1 MGPAVRTFPCS
12 VGQEREKA
20 ACPALGDQGC
30 MQDPCSRQWGTQGWL
45 PWLPK
50 SGDWGRD
57 DFILQKPKGGD
68 EHSLPLMSTEEW
80 QLFHS
85 WAALLWSRVA
95 SVSGSPEFPLQVV
108 LVTPE
113 TSSTEDKKSLNCE
126 HCRAFSIKT

>member
-1 MGPAVRTFPCS
+1 MWGRRGRKP
-12 VGQEREKA
+12 
-20 ACPALGDQGC
+20 PALPLGTKGACRTHVPGSGGLGDGF
-30 MQDPCSRQWGTQGWL
+30 PGS
-45 PWLPK
+45 PK

>member
-1 MGPAVRTFPCS
+1 
-12 VGQEREKA
+12 
-20 ACPALGDQGC
+20 
-30 MQDPCSRQWGTQGWL
+30 MQDPCFRQCGTQGWL

-113 TSSTEDKKSLNCE
+113 TSSTKEKKVLTVSTAELFPE
-126 HCRAFSIKT
+126 KT